1 MPENEDTIISYGQTK
16 TKSTLCPVVASACQ
30 VTLTWLTWGRTTLH
44 TAWSHSSQNSPD
56 SQESGRKLQGFHYWY
71 SVHYWAA
78 YPISDQILE
87 TRILFPWSAS
97 YGKRKETIK
106 YRGARSDR
114 IRAISDDHQGEEI
127 DRDQSRPWSNSSS
140 PRKFLRRCPRSINF
154 KLKFT
159 WRARLHLRLGF
170 RQSPRVPHFPHYSE
184 TSLLPHCPAPIPSPL
199 AVVAACIHFKI
210 LIDRVI
216 DRFWRLSDR
225 IGSDRIDN
233 FSSRSDRIGSKKNG
247 LWSDRDRPIRKNAD
261 RTPLKIA
268 TSPLCIAVFFSVSQ
282 NAFIRGVIWHI
293 VKVCI
298 WSEIGSRVPISD
310 QQKLYS
316 LHTWLWPSSHR
327 SDGLIGCLGPLG
339 NDIKLYGHHQ
349 KFLWVMETLS
359 LIPILK
365 QNSAIRRAWFL
376 EL

>member
-233 FSSRSDRIGSKKNG
+233 FSSRSDRIEKK
-247 LWSDRDRPIRKNAD
+247 W
-261 RTPLKIA
+261 
-268 TSPLCIAVFFSVSQ
+268 AV
-282 NAFIRGVIWHI
+282 
-293 VKVCI
+293 
-298 WSEIGSRVPISD
+298 IGSRSSDSKKRWSHTSKNSYISP
-310 QQKLYS
+310 LHCSIFFRFSECIYS
-316 LHTWLWPSSHR
+316 GSNMTYCKGLH
-327 SDGLIGCLGPLG
+327 LIWNWFPCTYFGSA
-339 NDIKLYGHHQ
+339 KVVFVAY
-349 KFLWVMETLS
+349 
-359 LIPILK
+359 LIMTEFTSIW
-365 QNSAIRRAWFL
+365 WFDWMPWSFG
-376 EL
+376 

>member
-225 IGSDRIDN
+225 IGSDRQLFVQIG
-233 FSSRSDRIGSKKNG
+233 SDRIEKKMG
-247 LWSDRDRPIRKNAD
+247 CDRIEIVRIEKTLFAHLYLRYVAPEAAAEKAVLVPGYFNMFRFLTFLQAYLHNKSYLILDSQLSYRVD
-261 RTPLKIA
+261 
-268 TSPLCIAVFFSVSQ
+268 VFFFSLSMF
-282 NAFIRGVIWHI
+282 NHTDLLFIAFY
-293 VKVCI
+293 C
-298 WSEIGSRVPISD
+298 
-310 QQKLYS
+310 Q
-316 LHTWLWPSSHR
+316 
-327 SDGLIGCLGPLG
+327 
-339 NDIKLYGHHQ
+339 
-349 KFLWVMETLS
+349 
-359 LIPILK
+359 
-365 QNSAIRRAWFL
+365 
-376 EL
+376 